1 MITYI
6 VQFTKDDWLAS
17 MYIEFEGL
25 NHDAIKAAAED
36 FARGIPNLYVVAM
49 EELV

>member
-1 MITYI
+1 MITYR

-25 NHDAIKAAAED
+25 NYNAVKAAAED
-36 FARGIPNLYVVAM
+36 FTRSIPNLYVVAM
-49 EELV
+49 EEVV